1 MSPFCSSLFLAIDLR
16 SLSSSSRFLV
26 LRFLDFAFEL
36 GSSSMMSELL
46 GHNVTLRISTNAM
59 RTIDKY
65 GNIDEFMLNY
75 KHTDSFSTSAARIRK
90 AIKKA
95 SARTAA

>member
-1 MSPFCSSLFLAIDLR
+1 MARVCEITGKKPAVANNVSHAQNKTKRRQLPNLHSK
-16 SLSSSSRFLV
+16 
-26 LRFLDFAFEL
+26 
-36 GSSSMMSELL
+36 SMMSELL
-46 GHNVTLRISTNAM
+46 GHTVTLRISANAM

-75 KHTDSFSTSAARIRK
+75 KNTDSFSTSAARIRK